1 MLKLDLNLQIKNQIS
16 RYQKGKNKKVIGFMK
31 DELGRKIMKKYVE
44 LRAKTYSYLLDK
56 VTGDK
61 KAKG

>member
-1 MLKLDLNLQIKNQIS
+1 
-16 RYQKGKNKKVIGFMK
+16 MK
-31 DELGRKIMKKYVE
+31 DKKKKKIMKKFVE

-56 VTGDK
+56 VIGDK